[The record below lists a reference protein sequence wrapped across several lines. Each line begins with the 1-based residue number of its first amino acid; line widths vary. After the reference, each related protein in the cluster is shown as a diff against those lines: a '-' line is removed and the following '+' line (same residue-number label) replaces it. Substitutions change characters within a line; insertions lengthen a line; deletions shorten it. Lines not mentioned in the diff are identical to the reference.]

1 MTFKKQYEL
10 AELELSVRR
19 ISDDDEPDPSKEE
32 YCEAWQTEAIIMG
45 YGMDCLKLCQTIEH
59 IMVLRYLV
67 MSARAYYLNTN
78 PKQYALQTLASLT
91 EDKLDASADDDWI

>member
-32 YCEAWQTEAIIMG
+32 YCEAW
-45 YGMDCLKLCQTIEH
+45 
-59 IMVLRYLV
+59 
-67 MSARAYYLNTN
+67 
-78 PKQYALQTLASLT
+78 
-91 EDKLDASADDDWI
+91 